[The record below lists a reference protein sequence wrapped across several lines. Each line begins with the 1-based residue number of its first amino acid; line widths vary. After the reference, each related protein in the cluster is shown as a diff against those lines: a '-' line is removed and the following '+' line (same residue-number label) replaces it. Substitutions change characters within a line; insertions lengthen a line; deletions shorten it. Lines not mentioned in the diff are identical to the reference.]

1 MATTVGTK
9 FAPPYACICMDEV
22 EIDFLKTE
30 ELQSLVWFQYIDDK
44 FFLYGIIERINFTN
58 F

>member
-9 FAPPYACICMDEV
+9 FAPPSARICMDEV